1 MCDSAVHTSID
12 ADSRGNGI
20 IEPRAPASVEEP
32 ERLLKERPLEEL
44 ERLLREHSVG
54 SATCAPS
61 EGPYCPKRDSM
72 EDQEY
77 LEFVVILE
85 DTRTRIET
93 VLRELPVNGATK
105 ARLRRVTADLER
117 AAQGFRD
124 KAKASLS

>member
-1 MCDSAVHTSID
+1 MRLSGAHSIE
-12 ADSRGNGI
+12 ADSQGNGI

-54 SATCAPS
+54 SETSAPS
-61 EGPYCPKRDSM
+61 KGLYGPKRGSM

-77 LEFVVILE
+77 LEFVAILE

-93 VLRELPVNGATK
+93 VLSELPVNGATK
-105 ARLRRVTADLER
+105 ARLRRVAADLER
-117 AAQGFRD
+117 TAQRLRD